1 MIARLTRAFAT
12 IPRPCNLR
20 APQCNST
27 AGALCRRDRLGI
39 LAASANHRNPTDG
52 KARTMNVTITEN
64 PALDDIE
71 VSVACPRIDERV
83 QRIVASLG
91 AYDRTLTGERDGA
104 VHRIDRDE
112 VCYAETVDGRTFL
125 YTADAV
131 YRTPLKLYE
140 LEDKLAGTEFVRA
153 SKQMLVNFDHVASI
167 RPALNARL
175 QLMLDNDEAVI
186 VSRQYA
192 PAIKHKLGL

>member
-1 MIARLTRAFAT
+1 
-12 IPRPCNLR
+12 
-20 APQCNST
+20 
-27 AGALCRRDRLGI
+27 
-39 LAASANHRNPTDG
+39 
-52 KARTMNVTITEN
+52 MNVTITEN
-64 PALDDIE
+64 SALDDIE

-91 AYDRTLTGERDGA
+91 AFDRVLIGERDGA
-104 VHRIDRDE
+104 TFRVGVED
-112 VCYAETVDGRTFL
+112 VCYAETVDGKTFL

-131 YRTPLKLYE
+131 YQTPLKLYE
-140 LEDKLAGTEFVRA
+140 LEERLAGTEFVRA

-175 QLMLDNDEAVI
+175 QLMLDNGEAAI

-192 PAIKHKLGL
+192 PAIKRKLGL

>member
-1 MIARLTRAFAT
+1 
-12 IPRPCNLR
+12 
-20 APQCNST
+20 
-27 AGALCRRDRLGI
+27 
-39 LAASANHRNPTDG
+39 
-52 KARTMNVTITEN
+52 MNVTITEN

-83 QRIVASLG
+83 QRIVSALG
-91 AYDRTLTGERDGA
+91 AFDRALVGERDGA
-104 VHRIDRDE
+104 TYRLDVDD
-112 VCYAETVDGRTFL
+112 VCYAETVDGKTFL

-131 YRTPLKLYE
+131 YQTPLKLYE
-140 LEDKLAGTEFVRA
+140 LEERLAGTEFVRA

-175 QLMLDNDEAVI
+175 QLMLDNGEAVI

-192 PAIKHKLGL
+192 PVIKRKLGL

>member
-1 MIARLTRAFAT
+1 
-12 IPRPCNLR
+12 
-20 APQCNST
+20 
-27 AGALCRRDRLGI
+27 
-39 LAASANHRNPTDG
+39 
-52 KARTMNVTITEN
+52 MNVTITEN

-83 QRIVASLG
+83 QRIVSALG
-91 AYDRTLTGERDGA
+91 TSDRALVGERDGA
-104 VHRIDRDE
+104 TYRLDVDD
-112 VCYAETVDGRTFL
+112 VCYAETLDGKTFL

-131 YRTPLKLYE
+131 YQTPLKLYE
-140 LEDKLAGTEFVRA
+140 LEERLAGTEFVRA

-175 QLMLDNDEAVI
+175 QLMLDNGEAVI

-192 PAIKHKLGL
+192 PVIKRKLGL

>member
-1 MIARLTRAFAT
+1 
-12 IPRPCNLR
+12 
-20 APQCNST
+20 
-27 AGALCRRDRLGI
+27 
-39 LAASANHRNPTDG
+39 
-52 KARTMNVTITEN
+52 MNVTITEN

-83 QRIVASLG
+83 QRIVSALG
-91 AYDRTLTGERDGA
+91 AFDRALVGERDGA
-104 VHRIDRDE
+104 TYRLDVDD
-112 VCYAETVDGRTFL
+112 VCYAETVDGKTFL

-131 YRTPLKLYE
+131 YQTPLKLYE
-140 LEDKLAGTEFVRA
+140 LEERMAGTEFVRA

-175 QLMLDNDEAVI
+175 QLMLDNGEAVI

-192 PAIKHKLGL
+192 PVIKRKLGL

>member
-1 MIARLTRAFAT
+1 
-12 IPRPCNLR
+12 
-20 APQCNST
+20 
-27 AGALCRRDRLGI
+27 
-39 LAASANHRNPTDG
+39 
-52 KARTMNVTITEN
+52 MNVTITET

-91 AYDRTLTGERDGA
+91 AFDRVLIGERDGA
-104 VHRIDRDE
+104 TFRVGVED
-112 VCYAETVDGRTFL
+112 VCYAETVDGKTFL

-131 YRTPLKLYE
+131 YQTPLKLYE
-140 LEDKLAGTEFVRA
+140 LEERLAGTEFVRA

-175 QLMLDNDEAVI
+175 QLMLDNGEAAI

-192 PAIKHKLGL
+192 PAIKRKLGL

>member
-1 MIARLTRAFAT
+1 
-12 IPRPCNLR
+12 
-20 APQCNST
+20 
-27 AGALCRRDRLGI
+27 
-39 LAASANHRNPTDG
+39 
-52 KARTMNVTITEN
+52 MNVTITEN

-83 QRIVASLG
+83 QRIVATLG
-91 AYDRTLTGERDGA
+91 AFDRTLVGMRDGA
-104 VHRIDRDE
+104 TYRLDVDD

-131 YRTPLKLYE
+131 LETPLRLYE
-140 LEDKLAGTEFVRA
+140 LEEKLTGTEFVRA
-153 SKQMLVNFDHVASI
+153 SKQMLVNFDRVEAI

-175 QLMLDNDEAVI
+175 QLLLDNGESAI

-192 PAIKHKLGL
+192 PAIKRKLGL

>member
-1 MIARLTRAFAT
+1 
-12 IPRPCNLR
+12 
-20 APQCNST
+20 
-27 AGALCRRDRLGI
+27 
-39 LAASANHRNPTDG
+39 
-52 KARTMNVTITEN
+52 MNVTITEN

-83 QRIVASLG
+83 QRIVSALG
-91 AYDRTLTGERDGA
+91 TSDRAFVGERDGA
-104 VHRIDRDE
+104 TYRLDVDD
-112 VCYAETVDGRTFL
+112 VCYAETVDGKTFL

-131 YRTPLKLYE
+131 YQTPLKLYE
-140 LEDKLAGTEFVRA
+140 LEERLAGTEFVRA

-175 QLMLDNDEAVI
+175 QLMLDNGEAVI

-192 PAIKHKLGL
+192 PVIKRKLGL

>member
-1 MIARLTRAFAT
+1 
-12 IPRPCNLR
+12 
-20 APQCNST
+20 
-27 AGALCRRDRLGI
+27 
-39 LAASANHRNPTDG
+39 
-52 KARTMNVTITEN
+52 MNVTITEN

-91 AYDRTLTGERDGA
+91 AFDRVLIGERDGA
-104 VHRIDRDE
+104 TFRVGVED
-112 VCYAETVDGRTFL
+112 VCYAETVDGKTFL

-131 YRTPLKLYE
+131 YQTPLKLYE
-140 LEDKLAGTEFVRA
+140 LEERLAGTEFVRA

-175 QLMLDNDEAVI
+175 QLMLDNGEAAI

-192 PAIKHKLGL
+192 PCLLYTSRCV

>member
-1 MIARLTRAFAT
+1 
-12 IPRPCNLR
+12 
-20 APQCNST
+20 
-27 AGALCRRDRLGI
+27 
-39 LAASANHRNPTDG
+39 
-52 KARTMNVTITEN
+52 MNVTITEN

-83 QRIVASLG
+83 QRIVSALG
-91 AYDRTLTGERDGA
+91 AFDRALVGERDGA
-104 VHRIDRDE
+104 TYRLDVDD
-112 VCYAETVDGRTFL
+112 VCYAETVDGKTFL

-131 YRTPLKLYE
+131 YQTPLKLYE
-140 LEDKLAGTEFVRA
+140 LEERLAGTEFVRA

-175 QLMLDNDEAVI
+175 QLMLDNGEAVI

-192 PAIKHKLGL
+192 PVIKRKLGR

>member
-1 MIARLTRAFAT
+1 
-12 IPRPCNLR
+12 
-20 APQCNST
+20 
-27 AGALCRRDRLGI
+27 
-39 LAASANHRNPTDG
+39 
-52 KARTMNVTITEN
+52 MNATITEN

-91 AYDRTLTGERDGA
+91 AFDRVLIGERDGA
-104 VHRIDRDE
+104 TFRVGVED
-112 VCYAETVDGRTFL
+112 VCYAETVDGKTFL

-131 YRTPLKLYE
+131 YQTPLKLYE
-140 LEDKLAGTEFVRA
+140 LEERLAGTEFVRA

-175 QLMLDNDEAVI
+175 QLMLDNGEAAI

-192 PAIKHKLGL
+192 PAIKRKLGL

>member
-1 MIARLTRAFAT
+1 
-12 IPRPCNLR
+12 
-20 APQCNST
+20 
-27 AGALCRRDRLGI
+27 
-39 LAASANHRNPTDG
+39 
-52 KARTMNVTITEN
+52 MNVTITEN

-91 AYDRTLTGERDGA
+91 AFDRVLIGERDGA
-104 VHRIDRDE
+104 TFRVGGED
-112 VCYAETVDGRTFL
+112 VCYAETVDGKTFL

-131 YRTPLKLYE
+131 YQTPLKLYE
-140 LEDKLAGTEFVRA
+140 LEERLAGTEFVRA

-175 QLMLDNDEAVI
+175 QLMLDNGEAVI

-192 PAIKHKLGL
+192 PVIKRKLGL